1 MSFHEDTKLWVV
13 LLVVS
18 FPRIHHYHQF
28 DLLHFQVRCACNSSI
43 QIFLIN
49 IDNQKI
55 FFLFFFLSGV
65 QSHTKYINSL
75 PNSNC
80 TLIVNIKV
88 EIPCILQ
95 TKTLWLL
102 QVLEDN
108 FWVLHWNMSNYT
120 SFMARINSEMRK
132 ILLTDRQIIWKFRE
146 RERGREMRERKRKG
160 MAYQSEGK
168 LSDEQSMDKIS
179 PRRAAV
185 HTMHTT
191 LPRSTQTPPRGPS
204 LRSLKKVHN
213 QGYSMSSNKRNTYM
227 YLGKLN

>member
-1 MSFHEDTKLWVV
+1 MIIK
-13 LLVVS
+13 
-18 FPRIHHYHQF
+18 
-28 DLLHFQVRCACNSSI
+28 
-43 QIFLIN
+43 
-49 IDNQKI
+49 KI
-55 FFLFFFLSGV
+55 FFYFFLKGV
-65 QSHTKYINSL
+65 QSHTRCINSL

-80 TLIVNIKV
+80 TLIINIKV

-146 RERGREMRERKRKG
+146 RERERDERERKRKG

-191 LPRSTQTPPRGPS
+191 LPPSTQTPPRGPS
-204 LRSLKKVHN
+204 LWSLKKVHN
-213 QGYSMSSNKRNTYM
+213 QGYSMSSNKSNTYM
-227 YLGKLN
+227 YLGKLNQTWQRLGQWQD

>member
-13 LLVVS
+13 LLVIS
-18 FPRIHHYHQF
+18 SPRIHHYHQF
-28 DLLHFQVRCACNSSI
+28 DLLHFQVRYACNSSI

-49 IDNQKI
+49 IDNQI

-80 TLIVNIKV
+80 TLIINIKV

-102 QVLEDN
+102 QVLGDN

-120 SFMARINSEMRK
+120 SFMARINTEMRK

-146 RERGREMRERKRKG
+146 RERVREMRERERERVWLTKVKENYP
-160 MAYQSEGK
+160 MSNPWIKSHQEGQQYIQCTQPSPGPPK
-168 LSDEQSMDKIS
+168 HRPEVHHSD
-179 PRRAAV
+179 
-185 HTMHTT
+185 
-191 LPRSTQTPPRGPS
+191 L
-204 LRSLKKVHN
+204 
-213 QGYSMSSNKRNTYM
+213 
-227 YLGKLN
+227 

>member
-13 LLVVS
+13 LLVIS
-18 FPRIHHYHQF
+18 SPRIHHYHQF

-80 TLIVNIKV
+80 TLIINIKV

-120 SFMARINSEMRK
+120 SFMARINTEMRK

-146 RERGREMRERKRKG
+146 RERGREMRERERERVWLTKVKENYP
-160 MAYQSEGK
+160 MSNPWIKSHQEGQQYIQCTQPSPGPPK
-168 LSDEQSMDKIS
+168 HRPEVHHSD
-179 PRRAAV
+179 
-185 HTMHTT
+185 
-191 LPRSTQTPPRGPS
+191 L
-204 LRSLKKVHN
+204 
-213 QGYSMSSNKRNTYM
+213 
-227 YLGKLN
+227 

>member
-1 MSFHEDTKLWVV
+1 M
-13 LLVVS
+13 
-18 FPRIHHYHQF
+18 PAI
-28 DLLHFQVRCACNSSI
+28 QVYK
-43 QIFLIN
+43 IFLIN
-49 IDNQKI
+49 IDNQKDFFN
-55 FFLFFFLSGV
+55 FFLKGV
-65 QSHTKYINSL
+65 QSHTRCINSL

-80 TLIVNIKV
+80 TLIINIKV

-120 SFMARINSEMRK
+120 SFMARINTEMRK

-146 RERGREMRERKRKG
+146 RERERDERERKRKG

-204 LRSLKKVHN
+204 LWSLKKVHN
-213 QGYSMSSNKRNTYM
+213 QGYSMSLNKSNTYICIWES
-227 YLGKLN
+227 